1 MEQRR
6 VVVTGVGAITPLG
19 NSAAEFWNNLI
30 AGKSGAGPITRFD
43 ASKFKTRFACEVKGY
58 DAKNH
63 FDVKDARKM
72 DLFTQF
78 AMVAAMQAVEDAG
91 ILSDR
96 LNKRRVGVIW
106 GSGNGGFMTF
116 QEQVMEFAK
125 GDGTPRFNPFFIPK
139 VIPDIAS
146 GWISMKYG
154 FMGPNFITVSACATS
169 TTSLI
174 DAMNY
179 IRWNKADVII
189 AGGSEAAIN
198 ESGIG
203 GFGALKALST
213 RNDDPATASRP
224 FDATRDGFV
233 MGEGGAALVLE
244 AYEHAIARGAK
255 IYAEVVGG
263 GMSADAYHLTSTH
276 PEGEGAL
283 LGMQLAL
290 EEAGLQPH
298 DVDYLNVHATS
309 TPLGDESEAKAV
321 TRLFGSAPTHLNI
334 SATKSATGHLLGGA
348 GAIEALV
355 CVLAAKHDVVPATI
369 NTSQVDP
376 QISPALNLTLG
387 KAVQKKVNVAMSNTF
402 GFGGHNATLVVR
414 KYQA

>member
-1 MEQRR
+1 
-6 VVVTGVGAITPLG
+6 
-19 NSAAEFWNNLI
+19 
-30 AGKSGAGPITRFD
+30 
-43 ASKFKTRFACEVKGY
+43 
-58 DAKNH
+58 
-63 FDVKDARKM
+63 
-72 DLFTQF
+72 
-78 AMVAAMQAVEDAG
+78 
-91 ILSDR
+91 
-96 LNKRRVGVIW
+96 
-106 GSGNGGFMTF
+106 
-116 QEQVMEFAK
+116 
-125 GDGTPRFNPFFIPK
+125 
-139 VIPDIAS
+139 
-146 GWISMKYG
+146 
-154 FMGPNFITVSACATS
+154 
-169 TTSLI
+169 
-174 DAMNY
+174 
-179 IRWNKADVII
+179 
-189 AGGSEAAIN
+189 
-198 ESGIG
+198 
-203 GFGALKALST
+203 LST